1 MLSCCI
7 DAIEDRKV
15 VTVDVQADFLQSS
28 WPKEKPTYLKFEG
41 VMVEILLELD
51 PSLSKN
57 VINTK
62 KGQKLMYGDLKKAC
76 YGTLL
81 GSLLWFKKLTKKLE
95 D

>member
-15 VTVDVQADFLQSS
+15 VTVDVPAAFLQSS

-41 VMVEILLELD
+41 VMAEILLELD

-57 VINTK
+57 VITNR
-62 KGQKLMYGDLKKAC
+62 KGKKLMYGDPKKAC

-81 GSLLWFKKLTKKLE
+81 RSLL
-95 D
+95 